1 MPEQNGKTDAAG
13 GGAGA
18 PHHLGKGGT
27 RRLLTGLRPTGKL
40 HLGHYVGTLEKDLE
54 LQANPAYECFFLVAD
69 FHALTTYFE
78 SSREIGGNIRETLL
92 DFLAVGIDPAKSTVY
107 VQSMV
112 PEVAELFLL
121 YTMLVSVP
129 RAQRIPTLKEQ
140 MRDLALETASLGLLN
155 YPVLQAADILMV
167 RGEVVPV
174 GKDQLSHIEITREIA
189 RRFNQLYGPVFP
201 EPEGLVG
208 RVPTLPGTDGK
219 PKMSKSIGNVI
230 SLSDDAET
238 VRKRVMSMYTDPT
251 RLRATDPGHVKGN
264 PVFAYHD
271 AFNDDQDEVKDLKA
285 RYTKGRVGDVE
296 VKQKLAAALNR
307 FLDPI
312 RERRAR
318 FESQPKVL
326 DEIVAEGSQRAREEA
341 RHTLQMA
348 REGMG
353 MNYFEEARRQVERAV
368 LAPAEGR

>member
-112 PEVAELFLL
+112 PEVVELFLL

-167 RGEVVPV
+167 RGDVVPV